1 LKGRF
6 VTCTDLLQKL
16 ITIERSIGSESDSAI
31 RHMVQDAQDCLLQ
44 MQKEQAESSLAGAW
58 RDAMLRP
65 ESLRKAS

>member
-1 LKGRF
+1 M
-6 VTCTDLLQKL
+6 TCADLLQKL
-16 ITIERSIGSESDSAI
+16 ITIERSIGVESNSTV
-31 RHMVQDAQDCLLQ
+31 RELVQDAQDCLLQ

>member
-16 ITIERSIGSESDSAI
+16 IAIERSIGSESNSTI
-31 RHMVQDAQDCLLQ
+31 REMVQDAQDCLLQ
-44 MQKEQAESSLAGAW
+44 MQKEQAEGFLAGAW
-58 RDAMLRP
+58 RVATLRP